1 MEVAIAFGL
10 VGGLSLLFLLGQSQL
25 QIASSAWS
33 TANVVEFTAAPLFI
47 FMGAILSHAGIM
59 TKLFDAAQK
68 WLGFLPGGMGCSVI
82 GANAVFGAMSGS
94 NVAAVATFGK
104 AVYPELERQGYL
116 PAIGLPAIA
125 VAGTIA
131 VLIPPSLIL
140 IIYGGWQAVS
150 VARLFAG
157 GLIPG
162 IILSIMLML
171 TLIIRVKLNPRLA
184 PKPLS
189 YSWRERLTA
198 MTGLIPWLVVIALVL
213 GTIFGG
219 VMTPTEAG
227 ALGAFLSIGLALYYR
242 KMSYEVLKRSF
253 LDATRVTSVLI
264 FIICMA
270 KVIVF
275 VFQRIGII
283 EIVTNGIIDLEWGTY
298 GTLAMFYVLYLFL
311 GMFFDS
317 ISMMLLTLPFVMPV
331 IFHLGLSPLWF
342 GVVYVVIA
350 EIGMITPPFGINLFI
365 LNSVVPKY
373 DVMTI
378 ARGCVPFL
386 VPMLLF
392 VALLTAFPQLVLWLP
407 RLMF

>member
-1 MEVAIAFGL
+1 MEVAVAFGV
-10 VGGLSLLFLLGQSQL
+10 VGSLSLLFLLGQSQL

-33 TANVVEFTAAPLFI
+33 TGNVVEFTAAPLFI
-47 FMGAILSHAGIM
+47 FMGAVLAHAGIM
-59 TKLFDAAQK
+59 TELFDVAQK
-68 WLGFLPGGMGCSVI
+68 WLGRFPGGMACSVV
-82 GANAVFGAMSGS
+82 GANAIFGAMSGS

-104 AVYPELERQGYL
+104 AVYPEMERQGYS

-125 VAGTIA
+125 VGGTIA

-150 VARLFAG
+150 VAQLFAG
-157 GLIPG
+157 GMIPG
-162 IILSIMLML
+162 IILSIMLIL
-171 TLIIRVKLNPRLA
+171 TVIIRVKLNPSLA

-189 YSWRERLTA
+189 YSWRERLIA
-198 MTGLIPWLVVIALVL
+198 IRGLMPWLVVIVLVL
-213 GTIFGG
+213 GAIFGG
-219 VMTPTEAG
+219 IMTPTEAG
-227 ALGAFLSIGLALYYR
+227 ALGAFLSIALALYYR

-275 VFQRIGII
+275 VFQRIGIT
-283 EIVTNGIIDLEWGTY
+283 EIVSDAIIDLEWGKY
-298 GTLAMFYVLYLFL
+298 GTLALFYLFYLIL

-331 IFHLGLSPLWF
+331 IMYLGLSPLWF
-342 GVVYVVIA
+342 GVVYVVVA

-365 LNSVVPKY
+365 LQSVVPKY

-392 VALLTAFPQLVLWLP
+392 VALLTAFPQLALWLP

>member
-1 MEVAIAFGL
+1 MEVAVAFGV

-25 QIASSAWS
+25 QIASSAWT

-47 FMGAILSHAGIM
+47 FMGAVLSHAGIM
-59 TKLFDAAQK
+59 TELFDVAQK

-104 AVYPELERQGYL
+104 AVHPEMERQGYL
-116 PAIGLPAIA
+116 PAISLPSIA

-131 VLIPPSLIL
+131 VLIPPSLIM
-140 IIYGGWQAVS
+140 IIYGGWQTVS

-162 IILSIMLML
+162 IILALLLML
-171 TLIIRVKLNPRLA
+171 TLIIRVKLNPSLA
-184 PKPLS
+184 PPPMS

-198 MTGLIPWLVVIALVL
+198 MAGLIPWLVVIALVL
-213 GTIFGG
+213 GSIFGG
-219 VMTPTEAG
+219 IMTPTEAG
-227 ALGAFLSIGLALYYR
+227 ALGGFLSIGLALYYR
-242 KMSYEVLKRSF
+242 KMNYEVLKLSF

-275 VFQRIGII
+275 VFQRIGIV
-283 EIVTNGIIDLEWGTY
+283 EIVTSGIIDLSWGTY

-331 IFHLGLSPLWF
+331 ILYLGLSPLWF
-342 GVVYVVIA
+342 GVVYVVVA
-350 EIGMITPPFGINLFI
+350 EIGMVTPPFGINLFI

-373 DVMTI
+373 DIMTI

-392 VALLTAFPQLVLWLP
+392 IGLLTAFPQLVLWLP

>member
-1 MEVAIAFGL
+1 MEVAIAFGV

-59 TKLFDAAQK
+59 TNLFDAAQK

-104 AVYPELERQGYL
+104 AVYPEMERQGYL

-171 TLIIRVKLNPRLA
+171 TLIILVKLNPRLA

-198 MTGLIPWLVVIALVL
+198 MMGLIPWLAVIALVL

-227 ALGAFLSIGLALYYR
+227 ALGAFLGIGLALYYR

-253 LDATRVTSVLI
+253 LDAARVTSVLI

-331 IFHLGLSPLWF
+331 IFYLGLSPLWF

-373 DVMTI
+373 DIMTI

-386 VPMLLF
+386 VPLLLF

>member
-1 MEVAIAFGL
+1 VAIAFGV

-59 TKLFDAAQK
+59 TNLFDAAQK

-104 AVYPELERQGYL
+104 AVYPEMERQGYL

-171 TLIIRVKLNPRLA
+171 TLIILVKLNPRLA

-198 MTGLIPWLVVIALVL
+198 MMGLIPWLAVIALVL

-227 ALGAFLSIGLALYYR
+227 ALGAFLGIGLALYYR

-253 LDATRVTSVLI
+253 LDAARVTSVLI

-331 IFHLGLSPLWF
+331 IFYLGLSPLWF

-373 DVMTI
+373 DIMTI

-386 VPMLLF
+386 VPLLLF

>member
-1 MEVAIAFGL
+1 MAIAFGV

-59 TKLFDAAQK
+59 TNLFDAAQK

-104 AVYPELERQGYL
+104 AVYPEMERQGYL

-171 TLIIRVKLNPRLA
+171 TLIILVKLNPRLA

-198 MTGLIPWLVVIALVL
+198 MMGLIPWLAVIALVL

-227 ALGAFLSIGLALYYR
+227 ALGAFLGIGLALYYR

-253 LDATRVTSVLI
+253 LDAARVTSVLI

-331 IFHLGLSPLWF
+331 IFYLGLSPLWF

-373 DVMTI
+373 DIMTI

-386 VPMLLF
+386 VPLLLF

>member
-1 MEVAIAFGL
+1 MEVAIAFGV

-59 TKLFDAAQK
+59 TNLFDAAQK

-104 AVYPELERQGYL
+104 AVYPEMERQGYL

-171 TLIIRVKLNPRLA
+171 TLIILVKLNPRLA

-198 MTGLIPWLVVIALVL
+198 MMGLIPWLAVKLW
-213 GTIFGG
+213 
-219 VMTPTEAG
+219 
-227 ALGAFLSIGLALYYR
+227 Y
-242 KMSYEVLKRSF
+242 
-253 LDATRVTSVLI
+253 
-264 FIICMA
+264 
-270 KVIVF
+270 
-275 VFQRIGII
+275 
-283 EIVTNGIIDLEWGTY
+283 WGQ
-298 GTLAMFYVLYLFL
+298 
-311 GMFFDS
+311 S
-317 ISMMLLTLPFVMPV
+317 S
-331 IFHLGLSPLWF
+331 
-342 GVVYVVIA
+342 
-350 EIGMITPPFGINLFI
+350 
-365 LNSVVPKY
+365 
-373 DVMTI
+373 
-378 ARGCVPFL
+378 
-386 VPMLLF
+386 
-392 VALLTAFPQLVLWLP
+392 VAL
-407 RLMF
+407 

>member
-1 MEVAIAFGL
+1 
-10 VGGLSLLFLLGQSQL
+10 
-25 QIASSAWS
+25 
-33 TANVVEFTAAPLFI
+33 
-47 FMGAILSHAGIM
+47 
-59 TKLFDAAQK
+59 
-68 WLGFLPGGMGCSVI
+68 
-82 GANAVFGAMSGS
+82 
-94 NVAAVATFGK
+94 
-104 AVYPELERQGYL
+104 
-116 PAIGLPAIA
+116 
-125 VAGTIA
+125 
-131 VLIPPSLIL
+131 
-140 IIYGGWQAVS
+140 
-150 VARLFAG
+150 
-157 GLIPG
+157 
-162 IILSIMLML
+162 
-171 TLIIRVKLNPRLA
+171 
-184 PKPLS
+184 
-189 YSWRERLTA
+189 
-198 MTGLIPWLVVIALVL
+198 
-213 GTIFGG
+213 
-219 VMTPTEAG
+219 MTPTEAG
-227 ALGAFLSIGLALYYR
+227 ALGAFLGIGLALYYR

-253 LDATRVTSVLI
+253 LDAARVTSVLI

-331 IFHLGLSPLWF
+331 IFYLGLSPLWF

-373 DVMTI
+373 DIMTI

-386 VPMLLF
+386 VPLLLF